1 MKAKYIG
8 ILSLALLSIFGCD
21 DNTGTLGMGMLPD
34 SDGLSAHTASFDVT
48 TYSVEAEQVF
58 SKTSTGYIGRFTDPD
73 FGYYESS
80 FLSELNCTDDYI
92 FPAVYKESADGTSGT
107 GMMAGDTVVSVS
119 LVLYYKS
126 WFGDSLN
133 ACRMSV
139 YELNDEWLNDRKTA
153 DNYRYTDFD
162 ITKYYDPNKLLG
174 RKAYSAYDATIP
186 DSVRN
191 ATDSYGNSIYYPY
204 VAFRL
209 DKEQYGN
216 RILKLNREYQEG
228 KNDYFKNAENFIN
241 KVFKGIYAKSDYGDG
256 TILYIDRVD
265 LQMQFRFHYVD
276 EETGL
281 ALKKKSDDEN
291 GKAGEDSLY
300 YSTATV
306 FASTKEV
313 VQANKF
319 TNSDKL
325 KERLKETDW
334 TYIKS
339 PAGIFTEAVL
349 PYDEIYKELANDT
362 LNAVKLTF
370 TNYHQND
377 NYEFSMS
384 APDNV
389 LLIRKSDY
397 KKFFTEN
404 QLPDNITSYT
414 VAHNNIATN
423 QYTFSNIARLVTS
436 CIGIKNTAKA
446 EAQKEAGSNWNEAEW
461 EAKWTAENPDWDKV
475 WLIPVSA
482 SYDTNKTTLIG
493 IQNDLK
499 PSYAKLKGGTTGDK
513 LKLEVTYTTFNK

>member
-80 FLSELNCTDDYI
+80 FLSELNCTDDYT
-92 FPAVYKESADGTSGT
+92 FPSVYKESADGTSGT

-216 RILKLNREYQEG
+216 RILQLNRECRMTASLFLWLRQHLPHSCSLSLLQWQLPPRKPILHSRNRWAVSPRKFCRG
-228 KNDYFKNAENFIN
+228 LFHICR
-241 KVFKGIYAKSDYGDG
+241 KSG
-256 TILYIDRVD
+256 LPPQCLKCR
-265 LQMQFRFHYVD
+265 FR
-276 EETGL
+276 
-281 ALKKKSDDEN
+281 
-291 GKAGEDSLY
+291 
-300 YSTATV
+300 
-306 FASTKEV
+306 
-313 VQANKF
+313 
-319 TNSDKL
+319 
-325 KERLKETDW
+325 
-334 TYIKS
+334 
-339 PAGIFTEAVL
+339 
-349 PYDEIYKELANDT
+349 
-362 LNAVKLTF
+362 
-370 TNYHQND
+370 
-377 NYEFSMS
+377 S
-384 APDNV
+384 APC
-389 LLIRKSDY
+389 LSAQSY
-397 KKFFTEN
+397 G
-404 QLPDNITSYT
+404 PDSRI
-414 VAHNNIATN
+414 
-423 QYTFSNIARLVTS
+423 
-436 CIGIKNTAKA
+436 
-446 EAQKEAGSNWNEAEW
+446 
-461 EAKWTAENPDWDKV
+461 
-475 WLIPVSA
+475 
-482 SYDTNKTTLIG
+482 
-493 IQNDLK
+493 
-499 PSYAKLKGGTTGDK
+499 
-513 LKLEVTYTTFNK
+513 